1 LFLKLKGPELLRLR
15 LADIMPAAST
25 DNSIDT
31 AAASLFVREWA
42 QLWTK
47 PGSGLT
53 TPVQIVLP
61 PRVGG
66 GSSSERV
73 LLLFKPTFQKFV
85 SAKEEKAEAAAREKG
100 NPSSLNPGS
109 SSSGSK
115 TLEGGLEFIVE
126 TEPEPRIRVV
136 RAPLSPGA
144 AVKEMSEALILS
156 RFQRDIKAL
165 LGK

>member
-1 LFLKLKGPELLRLR
+1 LKLKGPELLRLR
-15 LADIMPAAST
+15 LADIMPASRV
-25 DNSIDT
+25 DDSIDT

-53 TPVQIVLP
+53 TPVQVLLP

-100 NPSSLNPGS
+100 NPTNSNGS

-136 RAPLSPGA
+136 RAPLSAGA
-144 AVKEMSEALILS
+144 AVKEMSEALILT

>member
-1 LFLKLKGPELLRLR
+1 LKLKGPELLRLR
-15 LADIMPAAST
+15 LADIMPASSI

-53 TPVQIVLP
+53 TPVQVLLP

-100 NPSSLNPGS
+100 NPTNSNS

-136 RAPLSPGA
+136 RAPLSAGA
-144 AVKEMSEALILS
+144 AVKEMSEALILT